1 MCCDEDA
8 VPEQLCGWY
17 TLSVAGESS
26 GTGAR
31 PGHASGLEE
40 LARDWARA
48 VTQAVYRPL
57 SRSEAEGLLAAL
69 LAELR
74 DALLRLAAGGV
85 RRPQALERSLIFL
98 DEHLLTELDL
108 DDYVYRPLMTRLL
121 AGLAGG
127 WAALVREEALREARK
142 QSHPQSRSRRAEPS
156 VQVSQRGA

>member
-1 MCCDEDA
+1 M
-8 VPEQLCGWY
+8 
-17 TLSVAGESS
+17 SVAGESA

-31 PGHASGLEE
+31 PGHTSGLEE

-57 SRSEAEGLLAAL
+57 SRSEAEDLLAAL

-74 DALLRLAAGGV
+74 DALLAHPFAAEPARSVGARLAAGGI

-127 WAALVREEALREARK
+127 WAAIVREEASREARK
-142 QSHPQSRSRRAEPS
+142 QGRPQSRSRRAEPS